1 MVNMI
6 SYDGLRQVLK
16 FANPVDLI
24 PKMSYLCNRIR
35 RNGGMVDTKDLK
47 SFGLYRLCGFESHFL
62 YKIGTVPIAVPFFLA
77 RLWHRV

>member
-1 MVNMI
+1 MAKSVVNMI

-62 YKIGTVPIAVPFFLA
+62 YYFFQA
-77 RLWHRV
+77 DYP